1 MLNGKLLGEAFPINK
16 VEVFFDNLDHS
27 NFLGFTWQLISQG
40 KMPIG
45 IDANDSD
52 FNQIGKTGGEK
63 THTLT
68 IAELASHNHGLN
80 AHTHTYAKVNGSTGY
95 GANVLT
101 GSVGTPSIGGSK
113 TSSVTTSTG
122 GGEGHSHTTST
133 TTTNTGQANGNTTSS
148 GSGNAHN
155 NMPPYIVM
163 AFWKRI
169 A

>member
-45 IDANDSD
+45 IDSNDSD

-63 THTLT
+63 THALT
-68 IAELASHNHGLN
+68 IAELASHSHGLN
-80 AHTHTYAKVNGSTGY
+80 AHTHTYAKVNGSTGSTTLTIEQIPSHSHNIASY
-95 GANVLT
+95 YQYNDGTGGTQAASTKLGRTTDGAD
-101 GSVGTPSIGGSK
+101 GAK
-113 TSSVTTSTG
+113 TISPIVSTG
-122 GGEGHSHTTST
+122 GGKGHSHTTST
-133 TTTNTGQANGNTTSS
+133 
-148 GSGNAHN
+148 
-155 NMPPYIVM
+155 
-163 AFWKRI
+163 RI